1 MNANNESPSQ
11 AYLVLSGL
19 VLIYATTNGVLTYTL
34 PMLHPA
40 LMENFGWDESQV
52 TQPAAWYLIVTA
64 ITSPFAG
71 YILDRFSPKRVIGI
85 GLLGIGLALVL
96 YARVSN
102 LEQLIAVYVVLG
114 TSLSLCGLVSN
125 MLVLTQ
131 WFHKNRGFATG
142 VLLTASSLGGFLYP
156 LLMGWGLTNLGWRS
170 SLGWLGLFFVVIT
183 LLPLLLLV
191 RDRSPT
197 SPPKPDGP
205 TTSVTGPSLT
215 SALQERRFYLVAIA
229 TASVWFG
236 LFAMLNHQ
244 PIFIARSLELG
255 EHLAKTL
262 AVFALSSVAG
272 KLAFGYLSDQL
283 DKHITMMLAVAT
295 FAAALLFLQN
305 GVTDANSLLVY
316 AVLAGIG
323 FSGTFTMSQVL
334 IAKLYAGPSY
344 GKILGTFIMLD
355 TIAGGIGTIA
365 AGKLRQYAGSYNP
378 VFDMLIIG
386 CTISIVCL
394 AILKVRERS
403 L

>member
-1 MNANNESPSQ
+1 MAEFNWNE
-11 AYLVLSGL
+11 A
-19 VLIYATTNGVLTYTL
+19 
-34 PMLHPA
+34 
-40 LMENFGWDESQV
+40 EV
-52 TQPAAWYLIVTA
+52 TQPAAYYLIVTA

-71 YILDRFSPKRVIGI
+71 FVLDRFSPKRVIAI
-85 GLLGIGLALVL
+85 GLLGIGLGLSL
-96 YARVSN
+96 YAKVSN
-102 LEQLIAVYVVLG
+102 LNQLTAVYVLLG

-131 WFHKNRGFATG
+131 WFKQNRGFATG

-156 LLMGWGLTNLGWRS
+156 LLMGWGLDHFGWRA
-170 SLGWLGLFFVVIT
+170 SLAWLGIFFVVIT
-183 LLPLLLLV
+183 LVPLLLLV
-191 RDRSPT
+191 RDRKA
-197 SPPKPDGP
+197 PKAPSANDIQRGTAGP
-205 TTSVTGPSLT
+205 TLAR
-215 SALQERRFYLVAIA
+215 ALRERRFYLVAIA

-244 PIFIARSLELG
+244 PIYIARGLG
-255 EHLAKTL
+255 LSEHLPRTL
-262 AVFALSSVAG
+262 ALFALSSVVG
-272 KLAFGYLSDQL
+272 KLTFGYLSDRL

-295 FAAALLFLQN
+295 FASALLFLQN
-305 GVTDANSLLVY
+305 IVSNPSTLLVY

-355 TIAGGIGTIA
+355 TIAGGIGTIV
-365 AGKLRQYAGSYNP
+365 AGKMRQYADSYGA

-386 CTISIVCL
+386 CAVSIVSL
-394 AILKVRERS
+394 AILKVKEKS